1 MDFHGLSLISMDFMN
16 FHEFSW
22 MFMDFYCFSLIFINF
37 PSPGAWRSG
46 GLWRAVRAVAACGT
60 GVVALLEDCIMEAWS
75 PGGLEP
81 GDLEARMMRLRMRM
95 LMNEERDED

>member
-1 MDFHGLSLISMDFMN
+1 MDFHRFALI
-16 FHEFSW
+16 
-22 MFMDFYCFSLIFINF
+22 L
-37 PSPGAWRSG
+37 
-46 GLWRAVRAVAACGT
+46 RALELEVLRPVAACGA

-95 LMNEERDED
+95 LMNDERDEN